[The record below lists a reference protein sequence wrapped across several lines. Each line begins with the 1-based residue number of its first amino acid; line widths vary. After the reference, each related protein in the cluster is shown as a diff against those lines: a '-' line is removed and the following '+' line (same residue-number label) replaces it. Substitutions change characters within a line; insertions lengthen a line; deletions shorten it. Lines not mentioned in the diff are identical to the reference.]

1 MWDIPLHVHVHVR
14 LHFFLEPHIL
24 SALLPPSLHLLCV
37 CASAGSDS
45 LARVHMGFLLL
56 ATTVAA
62 FSCGGGPAVHL
73 PAQHLQQRLRPPV
86 PVIMAT
92 NYRQSKREVLIA
104 KGVAGAALLRVA
116 ASSQTAAVSAFL
128 AMILVAITPVIAVE
142 AILLAAL
149 LCVTGLAS
157 YWPTNLLAMSLG
169 AVGVGGAVNGLM
181 VSWGRYRQSRNSKRS
196 DGKRGDKRG
205 DVASAR
211 QRRAKEELGEQMDDD
226 GSAGLV
232 ALTVGALTA
241 AIVGALP

>member
-1 MWDIPLHVHVHVR
+1 
-14 LHFFLEPHIL
+14 
-24 SALLPPSLHLLCV
+24 
-37 CASAGSDS
+37 
-45 LARVHMGFLLL
+45 
-56 ATTVAA
+56 
-62 FSCGGGPAVHL
+62 
-73 PAQHLQQRLRPPV
+73 
-86 PVIMAT
+86 MAT

-196 DGKRGDKRG
+196 DGKRGD
-205 DVASAR
+205 VASAR